1 MAVLA
6 LLGSPR
12 RGGNTE
18 TLLSAFIKG
27 GEKAGA
33 SFDVIRVPDLNI
45 KPCSACDA
53 CAKTGEC
60 IIEDDMQ
67 DIYRKIDAAAGLV
80 IASPIYFGGVSAQL
94 KAVID
99 RMQKYWFIYFGHGNK
114 KTGLIAKGR
123 PGYFLGVGGMK
134 NKKYCQ
140 CALTTAEA
148 VFLNSGFR
156 KAGSLCFSG
165 YDAKGTLAADRNAL
179 QEIYEGGREFA
190 AALNNKLDLKG

>member
-1 MAVLA
+1 MPVLA

-18 TLLSAFIKG
+18 TLLHAFIEG

-33 SFDVIRVPDLNI
+33 SFDVIRVSDLNI

-53 CAKTGEC
+53 CAITGEC
-60 IIEDDMQ
+60 IIDDDMQ
-67 DIYRKIDAAAGLV
+67 EIYCKIDAAEGLV

-99 RMQKYWFIYFGHGNK
+99 RMQKYWFIYFGRGNK
-114 KTGLIAKGR
+114 KAGLIPKGR

-140 CALTTAEA
+140 CARTTAET
-148 VFLNSGFR
+148 VFLSSGFSML
-156 KAGSLCFSG
+156 GSLCFSG
-165 YDAKGTLAADRNAL
+165 YDAKGALSADKQAL

-190 AALNNKLDLKG
+190 FRL